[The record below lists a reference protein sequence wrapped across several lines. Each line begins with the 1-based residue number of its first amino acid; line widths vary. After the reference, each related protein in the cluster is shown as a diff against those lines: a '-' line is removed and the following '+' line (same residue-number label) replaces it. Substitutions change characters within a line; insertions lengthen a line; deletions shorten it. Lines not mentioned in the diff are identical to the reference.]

1 MLFLLRL
8 TPNFYVKRVNSV
20 ICISVH
26 TNSCQ
31 TRSHVSNVML
41 FLLGNIKNYENI
53 FFNKMTY
60 IIAKSDESA
69 LVVIRHDRYSS
80 VMIGNFRKS
89 QRKCP
94 NDLFR
99 QNGHQLHYV
108 WDHCTLLFKQS
119 ITFKDDIQVIH
130 MIVSSH
136 RLQIN
141 IGHGMVWICS
151 RHAQLY
157 ECYVVSVVYTCCS

>member
-1 MLFLLRL
+1 MLFILRL

-26 TNSCQ
+26 TITCQ
-31 TRSHVSNVML
+31 TRYHVSNVML
-41 FLLGNIKNYENI
+41 FLLGNIKYYENI

-94 NDLFR
+94 NDLLR
-99 QNGHQLHYV
+99 HNGHQLHYV
-108 WDHCTLLFKQS
+108 
-119 ITFKDDIQVIH
+119 
-130 MIVSSH
+130 
-136 RLQIN
+136 
-141 IGHGMVWICS
+141 
-151 RHAQLY
+151 
-157 ECYVVSVVYTCCS
+157 